1 MKVLFISTMQGIFS
15 VNSNKFIGMEYV
27 DKNYLLKFSKL
38 LCKLMIEKN
47 VHAGCFFNLDRICRT
62 RFEFLANSLVFA
74 LNVDEFGY
82 GGKEAIKRAK
92 LLGLTEYRKTIY

>member
-1 MKVLFISTMQGIFS
+1 MDLLNVIPNLFQALPGN
-15 VNSNKFIGMEYV
+15 VQ
-27 DKNYLLKFSKL
+27 
-38 LCKLMIEKN
+38 KN